1 MHRRPILVFSVL
13 PLAIIAF
20 IAIAAPRAAL
30 ASQPEIIFQFPKDGM
45 VLQQPPKVLQM
56 CFKQPVNVKDLDK
69 GGDFSFRL
77 LRPDRFGLGM
87 RIVFQPD
94 GYGVAIYPG
103 LPEEAIPEGE
113 WTWDYRVTDPEAKE
127 ALEGTVKFSVNSQTG
142 QGILEPTPPGCSSG
156 QGPVASGS
164 TTSPGPRASEVITGT
179 GRGQPEEDDGGP
191 DALVLSLLAI
201 GAVGGAGVLGLIG
214 YLVRRRGLWPRRP
227 SSGDGGQPPQRR

>member
-1 MHRRPILVFSVL
+1 MLFFSVL
-13 PLAIIAF
+13 PLAIVAF
-20 IAIAAPRAAL
+20 TAITAPRAAF
-30 ASQPEIIFQFPKDGM
+30 ASQPEIIFQFPQDGL

-69 GGDFSFRL
+69 GGDFNFRL

-94 GYGVAIYPG
+94 AYGVAIYPG
-103 LPEEAIPEGE
+103 LPDEAIPEGE
-113 WTWDYRVTDPEAKE
+113 WTWDYRVTDAEAKD

-142 QGILEPTPPGCSSG
+142 QGILEVTPPACSSG
-156 QGPVASGS
+156 QGPVATGS
-164 TTSPGPRASEVITGT
+164 TTSPGPRASGVTTGAGG
-179 GRGQPEEDDGGP
+179 GRTKEDGGGP